1 MKLLPITTIII
12 SNLSLFHAQNP
23 NDCSCVSVDSRV
35 SDQWCIDDC
44 LCDWCDG
51 CNVGVCAGF
60 CDWNC
65 DAPLLGRENVVRFHF
80 ILINQKLVD
89 DKKCRLSTKIPSIV
103 FAQATKNIYIICVS
117 TLLFFSLI
125 INRLKSTV
133 CCVGRMFCYLS
144 LHVF

>member
-65 DAPLLGRENVVRFHF
+65 DAPPTYGPT
-80 ILINQKLVD
+80 
-89 DKKCRLSTKIPSIV
+89 DKPKTTTSKEPETPAPSG
-103 FAQATKNIYIICVS
+103 A
-117 TLLFFSLI
+117 
-125 INRLKSTV
+125 
-133 CCVGRMFCYLS
+133 
-144 LHVF
+144 